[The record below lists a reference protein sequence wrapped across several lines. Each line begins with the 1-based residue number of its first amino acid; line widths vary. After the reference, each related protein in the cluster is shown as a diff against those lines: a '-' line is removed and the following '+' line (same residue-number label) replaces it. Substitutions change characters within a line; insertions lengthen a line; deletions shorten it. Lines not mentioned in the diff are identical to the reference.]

1 VKLPN
6 AENSYIP
13 PAKILNYLLADD
25 HPKGGSKADFLAA
38 FGFNRDGWQIL
49 AQALRTHGASYE
61 VASTTQTIHGMK
73 FTVEGSLET
82 PDGRDPN
89 VRTTWI
95 ILNSTDEPRLITAHP
110 LSR

>member
-1 VKLPN
+1 MYLPN

-25 HPKGGSKADFLAA
+25 HPKGGSKADFLTA
-38 FGFNRDGWQIL
+38 FGFNRDEWQIL
-49 AQALRTHGASYE
+49 AQALHTHEVSYE

-82 PDGRDPN
+82 LDGHDPN
-89 VRTTWI
+89 VRTAWI
-95 ILNSTDEPRLITAHP
+95 ILNSIDKPRLVTAHP